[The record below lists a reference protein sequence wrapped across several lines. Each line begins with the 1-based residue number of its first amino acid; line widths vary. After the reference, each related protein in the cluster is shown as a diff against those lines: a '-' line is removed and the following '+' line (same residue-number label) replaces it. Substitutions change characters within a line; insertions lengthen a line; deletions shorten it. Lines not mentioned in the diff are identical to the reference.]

1 MIEYKYLIIGGFLM
15 PRSYFNIQQYEKEI
29 LEMKKQGMLSP
40 EIAKRLGLKKDQIQ
54 SFLKRYEKNKR
65 RIAAGFLP
73 KKKGKQEKNDTTAPD
88 PYENLK
94 MEIYKREV
102 TIKRL
107 TMENEL
113 LRDFRSLIE
122 RK

>member
-1 MIEYKYLIIGGFLM
+1 M

-29 LEMKKQGMLSP
+29 LEMKKQGLFCS
-40 EIAKRLGLKKDQIQ
+40 EIAKRLGLTKSQIRG
-54 SFLKRYEKNKR
+54 FLARYEKNQR
-65 RIAAGFLP
+65 RKIAGFIP
-73 KKKGKQEKNDTTAPD
+73 NKKGKPSIPD

-113 LRDFRSLIE
+113 IPVE
-122 RK
+122 RHGCSTAAID

>member
-1 MIEYKYLIIGGFLM
+1 M

-29 LEMKKQGMLSP
+29 LEMKKQGLFCS
-40 EIAKRLGLKKDQIQ
+40 EIAKQLGLTKKQIRN
-54 SFLKRYEKNKR
+54 FLTRYERNQR
-65 RIAAGFLP
+65 RKIAGFLP
-73 KKKGKQEKNDTTAPD
+73 KKNGRPSIHNASAPD

>member
-1 MIEYKYLIIGGFLM
+1 M
-15 PRSYFNIQQYEKEI
+15 PRSYCNIQQYEKEI
-29 LEMKKQGMLSP
+29 LEMKKQGLFCS
-40 EIAKRLGLKKDQIQ
+40 EITKRLGLTKAQIRG
-54 SFLKRYEKNKR
+54 FLTRYERNKR
-65 RIAAGFLP
+65 RKIAGFLP
-73 KKKGKQEKNDTTAPD
+73 KKKGKSSIHDTSVSD